1 MLLGTGAGCG
11 GAAFEGTVAPP
22 LALRSLRKVEK
33 AGEERSMRVRSVKRV
48 FSAESAS
55 LEARSS
61 SASLTL
67 AAISPSSCPIYSG
80 GLVSGSLET

>member
-1 MLLGTGAGCG
+1 MLGCICDVVLFGTGACCTGVG
-11 GAAFEGTVAPP
+11 LEGTVTPP

-48 FSAESAS
+48 FSADNAS
-55 LEARSS
+55 LAVRSS

-67 AAISPSSCPIYSG
+67 VAISPSS
-80 GLVSGSLET
+80 